1 MRHPD
6 LNMSEKAAGKT
17 INRFS
22 WEVFKRLAGGKSL
35 ARILVNFFATQ
46 YSIQGDI
53 IDLGSK
59 SSSGSYHRALQ
70 FIQPYKIIH
79 TDLYAAQP
87 DVMALD
93 LEQPFPLP
101 DATQDGVLCFNV
113 LEHLFNAP
121 QALIESCRI
130 LKPGGRMIGA
140 VPFFVGY
147 HPDPHDYFRYTH
159 EALRRMAESAGFE
172 VENITA
178 LGLGPFTAGASLIG
192 VYLPGLLR
200 AICHAAAAPLD
211 RLFMKLRKSDEII
224 EPLAY
229 GFVFIKPDPSTGL

>member
-1 MRHPD
+1 
-6 LNMSEKAAGKT
+6 MSEKAAGKT

-22 WEVFKRLAGGKSL
+22 WKIFKRLVGGKSL
-35 ARILVNFFATQ
+35 ARILVNLFAAQ
-46 YSIQGDI
+46 FSVGGEIV
-53 IDLGSK
+53 DLGSK
-59 SSSGSYHRALQ
+59 SSSGSYHRALR
-70 FIQPYKIIH
+70 FIQPYKIVH
-79 TDLYAAQP
+79 TDLYAAEP

-93 LEQPFPLP
+93 LEQPFPLS
-101 DATQDGVLCFNV
+101 DATQDVVLCFNV

-121 QALIESCRI
+121 QALRESCRI

-140 VPFFVGY
+140 VPFFVRY

-200 AICHAAAAPLD
+200 AVCHACAAALD
-211 RLFMKLRKSDEII
+211 WLLGKLRKSNAIV

-229 GFVFIKPDPSTGL
+229 GFVFTKPNTSKA